1 MAKLTKTQIET
12 QRQRETAQRKLA
24 QEIIKSQKVDFSIIE
39 NNTPD
44 DLKLKGKQAIGKRI
58 LDLIKSKIFKIIVPK
73 LQQLLEKYSVAQLQQ
88 AIPQATSPEQL
99 NALRKQFCP
108 APDELR
114 RLIESRN
121 NIVGLL
127 NTLGNS
133 LQAINT
139 TVGALQTAI
148 NVSDILAQAT
158 TILQLATSVAAKFVP
173 VIPGAVPA
181 LLSDLEMIDD
191 KLVPLIEKSKGALN
205 GVPVPIAIAISTINK
220 VVQIL
225 NQLDILITFCIIPP
239 SLENELNILNINTQ
253 GVLGAGAQGAL
264 GAGAQ
269 GALGAGAQ
277 GALGAGAQGALGAGA
292 QGALGAGA
300 QGTLGAGAQ
309 GTLGAGAQ
317 GTLGTGAQGTL
328 GAGAQGTLG
337 AGTQGAL
344 GAGTQ
349 GTLGAGTQGALG
361 AGTQGTL
368 GAGTQGTLG
377 AGTQGTLGAGTQGTL
392 GAGTQGSLGA
402 GTQGSLGAGT
412 QGALGAGTQGTLDA
426 GTQGTLG
433 AGTQGTLGAGTQ
445 GPNQQEIQIIQN
457 TLGIELIPLSDEI
470 KNISSIQIQSEQN
483 ENNTYNGFI
492 IQIEEIPF
500 NDKINRKRAIGID
513 KNGVKLIQTELS
525 FTTNNQTLI
534 NELKFIIDRD
544 NLKAY

>member
-73 LQQLLEKYSVAQLQQ
+73 LQQLLEKYSIAQLQQ
-88 AIPQATSPEQL
+88 ARSQATSPEQL

-158 TILQLATSVAAKFVP
+158 TVLQLATSVAAKFVP
-173 VIPGAVPA
+173 VIPGAIPA
-181 LLSDLEMIDD
+181 LLSDLEIIDD

-239 SLENELNILNINTQ
+239 SLENELNVLNINIQ
-253 GVLGAGAQGAL
+253 GTLSTGAQGPL
-264 GAGAQ
+264 SAGTQ
-269 GALGAGAQ
+269 GPLSAGT
-277 GALGAGAQGALGAGA
+277 
-292 QGALGAGA
+292 

-309 GTLGAGAQ
+309 GPLGAGAQGPLSTGAQGPLGAGAQNTLGAGAQ
-317 GTLGTGAQGTL
+317 GPL
-328 GAGAQGTLG
+328 GAGAQGPLSTGAQGPLSTGAQGPLG
-337 AGTQGAL
+337 AGAQ
-344 GAGTQ
+344 
-349 GTLGAGTQGALG
+349 
-361 AGTQGTL
+361 
-368 GAGTQGTLG
+368 
-377 AGTQGTLGAGTQGTL
+377 
-392 GAGTQGSLGA
+392 S
-402 GTQGSLGAGT
+402 
-412 QGALGAGTQGTLDA
+412 
-426 GTQGTLG
+426 
-433 AGTQGTLGAGTQ
+433 
-445 GPNQQEIQIIQN
+445 PNQQEIQIVQN